1 MVSRKELFFIWQQQ
15 QQQPACLPA
24 SSLPG
29 SFLTLTR
36 SRSRTAGA
44 TARQQLT
51 LRQFFIELCLPVSSS
66 GSIFTSVVA
75 AAPFSEFALP
85 PSALCSFHRGGIACY
100 LLLLHT
106 YIHYIHWIFHSH
118 CSPVHGGL
126 RPAGHHPSNPLHR
139 SFLELGA
146 IPRGRTAQPL
156 WNGPTCLLTAAN
168 LAFCCRP
175 VLPCCV
181 SSISP
186 VVNHQSSAIGSRS
199 SHLTLPA
206 HRQSRHPPWQDR
218 QQREAL
224 FGPSSP
230 TAPTRAAIAHL

>member
-1 MVSRKELFFIWQQQ
+1 MTCVCEDTHIHSLTLPKRRWPWRHWRYVSRKELFFIWQQ

-29 SFLTLTR
+29 FFLTLTR

-51 LRQFFIELCLPVSSS
+51 LRQFFIELYLPVSSS

-106 YIHYIHWIFHSH
+106 YIHYIHWIFNSH

-139 SFLELGA
+139 SFLELV
-146 IPRGRTAQPL
+146 PSLEDGRRSHS
-156 WNGPTCLLTAAN
+156 GMV
-168 LAFCCRP
+168 RP
-175 VLPCCV
+175 
-181 SSISP
+181 
-186 VVNHQSSAIGSRS
+186 AY
-199 SHLTLPA
+199 
-206 HRQSRHPPWQDR
+206 
-218 QQREAL
+218 
-224 FGPSSP
+224 
-230 TAPTRAAIAHL
+230 